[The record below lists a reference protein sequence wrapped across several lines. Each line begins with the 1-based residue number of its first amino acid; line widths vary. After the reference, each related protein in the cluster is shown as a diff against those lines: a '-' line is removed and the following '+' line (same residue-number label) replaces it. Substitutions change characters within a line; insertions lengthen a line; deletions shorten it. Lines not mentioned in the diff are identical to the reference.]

1 LTGSPQVPR
10 RHLGLA
16 DATAIY
22 AGIILGSGIFVAPA
36 AIAGAVPSIPAAFA
50 LWVCGA
56 AVAACGASCYAE
68 CAARV
73 PSNGGFFV
81 FNREAYGPAMAFVS
95 GWTAIFV
102 TYPASIAAIALVF
115 AEYLAKAT
123 GVSGW
128 ERTTA
133 GAALVLAA
141 ILNVAGLRTGP
152 RAQIVLTS
160 TKILALGALAAAAL
174 FVHGQGAPAAAVTA
188 LPAGP
193 ATAAAWLSAL
203 MIMLFAYDGWSD
215 VTLVAGEVRDPGK
228 NIGRAVLLGTLIL
241 AILYGLTQIAVMT
254 ALPGR
259 TAAGSTQPVAA
270 AVEATL
276 GPFAGRAV
284 SALVVVSTF
293 GSIAATVFT
302 VSRLGFAMAQGGAF
316 LRSMATLHP
325 RWGTPARATA
335 ALAAVAVVYVRLA
348 SFRSIV
354 ALFTFS
360 VWIFYGITAV
370 ALLILRRRGVG
381 EPVAWRAPLGWVPPV
396 VVLLV
401 GAVMTVQ
408 LVADDPLRALGGA
421 ALLAAAFPVYA
432 FIARSDQLRR

>member
-1 LTGSPQVPR
+1 LTGSAEPLR

-36 AIAGAVPSIPAAFA
+36 MVAGAVPSIPAAFG
-50 LWVCGA
+50 LWICGA

-81 FNREAYGPAMAFVS
+81 FNREAYGPAVAFVG
-95 GWTAIFV
+95 GWAAIFV

-115 AEYLAKAT
+115 AEYLAKVT
-123 GVSGW
+123 GAPGW
-128 ERTTA
+128 ERATA
-133 GAALVLAA
+133 ASALVLAA

-160 TKILALGALAAAAL
+160 TKILALGALAVAAL
-174 FVHGQGAPAAAVTA
+174 LVHAPGAPGAAVAT
-188 LPAGP
+188 PPFGP
-193 ATAAAWLSAL
+193 ETAAAWLSAL

-215 VTLVAGEVRDPGK
+215 VTLVTGEVRDPGR

-241 AILYGLTQIAVMT
+241 AILYGLTQVAVMT
-254 ALPGR
+254 ALPGG
-259 TAAGSTQPVAA
+259 AAARSVQPVAE

-276 GPFAGRAV
+276 GSGAGRAV

-293 GSIAATVFT
+293 GSILGTVFT

-316 LRSMATLHP
+316 LRSLATLHP

-335 ALAAVAVVYVRLA
+335 ALAAASVVYVRLA
-348 SFRSIV
+348 SFRSIL

-381 EPVAWRAPLGWVPPV
+381 DPVAWRAPLRWLPPV
-396 VVLLV
+396 VVLVV
-401 GAVMTVQ
+401 GAGMTVQ
-408 LVADDPLRALGGA
+408 LVADDPIRALGGA
-421 ALLAAAFPVYA
+421 TLLAAAFPAYA
-432 FIARSDQLRR
+432 LIARSDARRR

>member
-1 LTGSPQVPR
+1 MTGSPQVPR